1 MEDKQAICGAL
12 CAALRLTRQFRD
24 LERLDYQMQEDGDE
38 IVTAR
43 FKSWKKDIYVTW
55 DSGAGVIRDVVRCL
69 Q

>member
-24 LERLDYQMQEDGDE
+24 LERLDYQMQEDGEE

-43 FKSWKKDIYVTW
+43 FKGGNKEICVTW